1 MKKFWIIFRKE
12 IIDTLRDR
20 RTLLVMVLIP
30 LLVFPMLMKIVSSVT
45 RAQAQKSMEKQLVV
59 AYVVKAEDSGLLD
72 LLKEEKGLSL
82 RQDLGEE
89 QIRTG
94 IEKGEVDF
102 GLIVPPEFMSD
113 LTANRPGSLKFY
125 FKGSDEGE
133 LAKKRIDTLLTRFEN
148 KILDE
153 RFARMGIDRS
163 VAKGIEI
170 DNQDVATVKEKI
182 GEKLGGLIPYLF
194 ILFCFM
200 GSMYPAIDLA
210 AGEKE
215 RGTIETLL
223 VTPVSR
229 MTIVAAKFAVV
240 VAGGMLSVVLSL
252 TGLFYSLKSMSDM
265 PTDFLG
271 AFLNSFGPS
280 TIISILLLII
290 PLSVLFAATM
300 LSISIFSQSFKE
312 AQNLIGPLNIVV
324 IVPAFIGMLP
334 GVKLDILTAWVPIL
348 NVSLATKQ
356 LMMGQA
362 DAGLLAI
369 VYGSSLVLALIS
381 LLFCTYWFNKE
392 SVLFRS

>member
-1 MKKFWIIFRKE
+1 VKKFWIVFRKE

-30 LLVFPMLMKIVSSVT
+30 LLVFPLLMKIVSSVT
-45 RAQAQKSMEKQLVV
+45 SAQVKKSMEKQLVV
-59 AYVVKAEDSGLLD
+59 ATIEKGQASGLLD
-72 LLKEEKGLSL
+72 LFKEEKSFKL
-82 RQDLGEE
+82 RSDLTEE
-89 QIRTG
+89 AIKSG

-102 GLIVPPEFMSD
+102 GLVISPDFMTE
-113 LTANRPGSLKFY
+113 LAANRPGSLQLY
-125 FKGSDEGE
+125 YKGSDEGE
-133 LAKKRIDTLLTRFEN
+133 MAKQRIDTLLTRFDE

-153 RFARMGIDRS
+153 RFLRLGLERSIARGIDIVKR
-163 VAKGIEI
+163 
-170 DNQDVATVKEKI
+170 DVATIKEKV

-229 MTIVAAKFAVV
+229 TTIVAAKFAVV
-240 VAGGMLSVVLSL
+240 VAGGLLSVVLSL
-252 TGLFYSLKSMSDM
+252 TGLLYTLKSMANLPDN
-265 PTDFLG
+265 FLSM
-271 AFLNSFGPS
+271 FLSSFGPM
-280 TIISILLLII
+280 TIVSILLLII
-290 PLSVLFAATM
+290 PLSVLFAAVM

-312 AQNLIGPLNIVV
+312 AQNLIGPLNILV

-334 GVKLDILTAWVPIL
+334 GVKLDALTAWIPIL

-362 DAGLLAI
+362 NTGLLAI
-369 VYGSSLVLALIS
+369 VYGSSLLLALVA
-381 LLFCTYWFNKE
+381 LAFCSHWFNKE